1 MKVGIRMQRFF
12 DVTLSG
18 GALLILAPL
27 LFLVIVI
34 LRLTGEGEVFYRQQR
49 VGKNTKTFA
58 LLKFAT
64 MLKNSEEIGSGTVTV
79 AGDFRVL
86 PVGRVLRKTKINEL
100 PQLVNIFVGDMSVI
114 GPRPLHVRQFGLYR
128 EADQAK
134 ISSVRPGLS
143 GVGSIFF
150 RNEEEILNG
159 AEDPMETYR
168 ENITPIKARLEA
180 WYVSNRSLSL
190 YFKLILLTVLV
201 VLRPKLDARMYLPQL
216 KSAGVI
222 DGAE

>member
-1 MKVGIRMQRFF
+1 MKIQRFF
-12 DVTLSG
+12 DIALSG
-18 GALLILAPL
+18 GALLTLAPL
-27 LFLVIVI
+27 LLFVIVV

-49 VGKNTKTFA
+49 VGKHKKTFL

-64 MLKNSEEIGSGTVTV
+64 MLKNSEQIGSGTVTV

-100 PQLVNIFVGDMSVI
+100 PQLANIFIGDMSVI
-114 GPRPLHVRQFGLYR
+114 GPRPLHVRQFGLYT
-128 EADQAK
+128 EVDQLK

-150 RNEEEILNG
+150 RDEEEILNG
-159 AEDPMETYR
+159 AEDPIETYR

-180 WYVSNRSLSL
+180 WYVSNRSLGL

-201 VLRPKLDARMYLPQL
+201 VLRPKLDARRYLPQL
-216 KSAGVI
+216 QTAGVL
-222 DGAE
+222 DEAE